1 LARKAGLCSGDESP
15 VVETLG
21 GRVSNV
27 VLPVR
32 ARRGAW
38 VVKRALSQL
47 PGEGGMAC
55 GQVENLHGERVS
67 HADPRLDEGSSCAG
81 GRLRRQRPLRL
92 RPRVFG
98 GRKPHLEAG
107 PSLGACRLGGR
118 PTGRCHPDRLSLTY
132 AWERECAEPVPGRLE
147 LLPASPRPLPG
158 CHRPPPS
165 RHQARRF
172 HCRTSSRGTRGSNTL
187 SGLHLRAPEGW
198 GERSTSSN
206 ASERWIRSLR

>member
-1 LARKAGLCSGDESP
+1 MARKAGLCSGDESP

-98 GRKPHLEAG
+98 DG
-107 PSLGACRLGGR
+107 
-118 PTGRCHPDRLSLTY
+118 
-132 AWERECAEPVPGRLE
+132 
-147 LLPASPRPLPG
+147 
-158 CHRPPPS
+158 S
-165 RHQARRF
+165 RTWKQDL
-172 HCRTSSRGTRGSNTL
+172 L
-187 SGLHLRAPEGW
+187 SGLVDSAVARRAAAILTDFHSHTLGNANVRNRFRDGSNFYQLRLDPYLAATGRRHPDIKQED
-198 GERSTSSN
+198 ST
-206 ASERWIRSLR
+206 AGPPAGAREVRIPCQGCI

>member
-1 LARKAGLCSGDESP
+1 MSP

-107 PSLGACRLGGR
+107 PSLGAVDSAVARRAAAILTDFHSHTLGNANVRNRFRDGSNFYQLRLD
-118 PTGRCHPDRLSLTY
+118 PYLAATGRRHPDIKQEVST
-132 AWERECAEPVPGRLE
+132 AG
-147 LLPASPRPLPG
+147 LPAGAREVRIPCQG
-158 CHRPPPS
+158 C
-165 RHQARRF
+165 
-172 HCRTSSRGTRGSNTL
+172 
-187 SGLHLRAPEGW
+187 
-198 GERSTSSN
+198 
-206 ASERWIRSLR
+206 I